1 MGIKTLDDLG
11 PEVPIQYDGFIAGNL
26 PVAAFFG
33 LIALAFVGWETKVRG
48 FPSEWIG
55 YGLLTLLLTIFLLLG
70 AFFFEQ
76 WYVLNLDT
84 RTLEWRQRFANFEWK
99 RSVAGLDEISHVMLA
114 PKYVM
119 AKTDWYWKYPLYL
132 ITSKG
137 KMIALCNL
145 PETRD
150 REEYSLPL
158 ARGVAELIG
167 IPLVEG
173 EPEQAVTVILRQGR
187 VCFEP
192 VEHNPD
198 TGLTGKLL
206 AFLAISALLWWLWTL
221 AQF

>member
-1 MGIKTLDDLG
+1 MEVKTLDDLG

-55 YGLLTLLLTIFLLLG
+55 YGLLTLLLTMFLLLG
-70 AFFFEQ
+70 AYFFEQ
-76 WYVLNLDT
+76 WYVLNLET

-99 RSVAGLDEISHVMLA
+99 RAVADLDEISHVMLN

-119 AKTDWYWKYPLYL
+119 ARADWYWEYPLCL
-132 ITSKG
+132 VTHRG
-137 KMIALCNL
+137 KTICICNL
-145 PETRD
+145 PETRE
-150 REEYSLPL
+150 RESYSLPL

-167 IPLVEG
+167 ISLVEG
-173 EPEQAVTVILRQGR
+173 EPEQAVTVRLRQGR

-192 VEHNPD
+192 IEHNPD

-206 AFLAISALLWWLWTL
+206 IFLAISALIWGLWKLT
-221 AQF
+221 QF